1 MAEPVTLKFIP
12 LPAGGFEVEF
22 STEVAVYRFRVK
34 AATTTEEVLEAA
46 LPFLQSV
53 GYVPVSN

>member
-1 MAEPVTLKFIP
+1 MTLKFIP